1 MESINI
7 HQVLLIYNVYMNLDI
22 LFLTVIIIFIF
33 TDLINSNVPCYMG
46 LKHR

>member
-33 TDLINSNVPCYMG
+33 TDLINSNFLRYMG